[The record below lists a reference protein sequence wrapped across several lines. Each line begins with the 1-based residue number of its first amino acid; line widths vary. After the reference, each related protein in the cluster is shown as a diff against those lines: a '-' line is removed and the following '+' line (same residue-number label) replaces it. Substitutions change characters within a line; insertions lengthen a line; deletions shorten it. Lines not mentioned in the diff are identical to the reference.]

1 MKQTPDDTIAAV
13 ATPAGRGGVAIIRVS
28 GREVRDIAEAVLGF
42 LPEPRHAGH
51 VKFLDENRSTLDDG
65 IALFFPA
72 PNSFTG
78 EDVLELHG
86 HGGSVIADML
96 LARVLSLGAR
106 HANPGEFSQRAFIND
121 KLDLAQA
128 EAIADLI
135 DSGSQQAAKAAMR
148 SLQGEFSALITE
160 LAEAI
165 TSLRTHVE
173 AAIDFPDEEIDFL
186 ADETIATN
194 LGHILRR
201 IGELKRNAQQGCLL
215 QEGINVVIAGKPN
228 AGKSSLLNRLA
239 GYEAAIVTTVPGT
252 TRDVLKERITIDGL
266 PLHVLDTAGLREVD
280 NIVEQEGV
288 RRARSAIESADRV
301 LLVVDSTEESK
312 GPDDTT
318 DFGEVPVTEIRN
330 KIDLSGDHP
339 GAEDD
344 ADPPVIRLSA
354 KTGEGIEVLRQH
366 LKDCVGY
373 QAVDSGLLSARRR
386 HLDAL
391 DKAAAHMREADKQ
404 LREFKAGEL
413 VAEELRLAHQ
423 ALMEITGEFTT
434 EDLLGRIFSTFCIGK

>member
-1 MKQTPDDTIAAV
+1 MKTSADDTIAAV

-28 GREVRDIAEAVLGF
+28 GRDVRDVAEGVLGF
-42 LPEPRHAGH
+42 LPEPRHAVH
-51 VKFLDENRSTLDDG
+51 VKFLAEDRSTLDDG
-65 IALFFPA
+65 IALFFSA

-96 LARVLSLGAR
+96 LARVLNLGAR

-135 DSGSQQAAKAAMR
+135 DSDSQQAAKAAMR
-148 SLQGEFSALITE
+148 SLQGEFSTLVNE
-160 LAEAI
+160 LAEAV
-165 TSLRTHVE
+165 SGLRTHVE

-186 ADETIATN
+186 ADEKIVAD
-194 LGHILRR
+194 LGDILDR
-201 IGELKRNAQQGCLL
+201 IGELKTNARQGCLL

-228 AGKSSLLNRLA
+228 SGKSSLLNRLA

-266 PLHVLDTAGLREVD
+266 PLHVLDTAGLREAD

-301 LLVVDSTEESK
+301 LLVIDSCEHKEA
-312 GPDDTT
+312 DDDAT
-318 DFGEVPVTEIRN
+318 DFGEVPVTEVHN
-330 KIDLSGDHP
+330 KIDLSGEKP
-339 GAEDD
+339 GADDD

-354 KTGEGIEVLRQH
+354 KTGAGMNILRQH
-366 LKDCVGY
+366 LKDYVGY
-373 QAVDSGLLSARRR
+373 QTMGSGVLSARRR

-391 DKAAAHMREADKQ
+391 DKAEERIREAEKQ
-404 LREFKAGEL
+404 LKEFKAGEL
-413 VAEELRLAHQ
+413 MAEELRLAHLS
-423 ALMEITGEFTT
+423 LMEITGQFTT

>member
-1 MKQTPDDTIAAV
+1 MKISANDTIAAV
-13 ATPAGRGGVAIIRVS
+13 ATPPGRGGVAIIRVS
-28 GREVRDIAEAVLGF
+28 GRDVRDVAEGVLGF
-42 LPEPRHAGH
+42 LPQPRNAVHAQ
-51 VKFLDENRSTLDDG
+51 FLEEDGSTLDDG
-65 IALFFPA
+65 LTLFFPA

-86 HGGSVIADML
+86 HGGPVIADML

-135 DSGSQQAAKAAMR
+135 DSDSQQAAKAAMR
-148 SLQGEFSALITE
+148 SLQGEFSTLVNE
-160 LAEAI
+160 LAEVV
-165 TSLRTHVE
+165 SGLRTHVE

-186 ADETIATN
+186 ADEKIVAD
-194 LGHILRR
+194 LGDILDR
-201 IGELKRNAQQGCLL
+201 IGELKTNARQGCLL

-228 AGKSSLLNRLA
+228 SGKSSLLNRLA

-266 PLHVLDTAGLREVD
+266 PLHVLDTAGLREAD

-301 LLVVDSTEESK
+301 LLVIDSCEHKEA
-312 GPDDTT
+312 DDDAT
-318 DFGEVPVTEIRN
+318 DFREVPVTEVHN
-330 KIDLSGDHP
+330 KIDLSGEKP
-339 GAEDD
+339 GADDD

-354 KTGEGIEVLRQH
+354 KTGAGMNILRQH
-366 LKDCVGY
+366 LKDYVGY
-373 QAVDSGLLSARRR
+373 QTMGSGVLSARRR

-391 DKAAAHMREADKQ
+391 DKAEERIREAEKQ
-404 LREFKAGEL
+404 LKEFKAGEL
-413 VAEELRLAHQ
+413 MAEELRLAHLS
-423 ALMEITGEFTT
+423 LMEITGQFTT